1 MRNRP
6 PRCLRFVKA
15 ELQPLS
21 PTKCLARVQLEHS
34 GFGSYVGTAVG
45 GCPEAEGL
53 RATAEAATAALMQA
67 MGPDHTLEVFDVEEF
82 VAFGQPAVLVHV
94 GAKLPE
100 RSQALMG
107 FCLAGAD
114 STRAA
119 ALAVLDAANRVLGVG

>member
-1 MRNRP
+1 MPDRP
-6 PRCLRFVKA
+6 PRYLKFVKA
-15 ELQPLS
+15 ELQRLS
-21 PTKCLARVQLEHS
+21 PTRCLARVQLEHS
-34 GFGSYVGTAVG
+34 GSASYVGTAVG
-45 GCPEAEGL
+45 GCPEVEGL

-67 MGPDHTLEVFDVEEF
+67 VGPDQTLEVFGVEEF
-82 VAFGQPAVLVHV
+82 VAFGQSVVLVHV